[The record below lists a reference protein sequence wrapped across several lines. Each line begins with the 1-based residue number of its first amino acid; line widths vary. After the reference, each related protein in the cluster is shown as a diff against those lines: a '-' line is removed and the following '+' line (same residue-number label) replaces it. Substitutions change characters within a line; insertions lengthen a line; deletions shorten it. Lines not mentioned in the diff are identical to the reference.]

1 MKFHNRR
8 LIKSFIYA
16 LRGIYQAVKYEANMR
31 IHLLGAVLAIICG
44 IVLRILPYEWLML
57 FMTITLVIFA
67 ELMNT
72 ALEANVDLVTKQR
85 KPEARIAKDV
95 AAGAVLITSINAVLV
110 GIIIFVPK
118 IFPEVFS

>member
-8 LIKSFIYA
+8 IIKSFMYA
-16 LRGIYQAVKYEANMR
+16 LRGISQAVKYEANMR
-31 IHLLGAVLAIICG
+31 IHLLGAVLAVLCG

-118 IFPEVFS
+118 IFPGVFS